1 MKNNEKIRCYRKI
14 CGPLLIVLF
23 VGMGGLFL
31 PRSSAEENNG
41 KGNAKDSVVA
51 AKRDPF
57 WPIGYTPR
65 KVVNSTGTGTT
76 STVARKPGSI
86 DWEEAMKRVVIN
98 GVSSRATDEYVAVI
112 NNEVKSV
119 GEIVSVLYGGA
130 KYTWK
135 VEKITPPGSVK
146 LRRHLVE

>member
-1 MKNNEKIRCYRKI
+1 MKNNEKTIFYRTI
-14 CGPLLIVLF
+14 CGPFLAALF
-23 VGMGGLFL
+23 LGMGGLFL
-31 PRSSAEENNG
+31 SQSEAEQNNG
-41 KGNAKDSVVA
+41 KGNAEDSVVVV
-51 AKRDPF
+51 KRDPF
-57 WPIGYTPR
+57 WPIGHTPKR
-65 KVVNSTGTGTT
+65 VENSGTKTT
-76 STVARKPGSI
+76 RPVARKVGSI

-146 LRRHLVE
+146 LLRHLVE